1 MAVRT
6 RAPLTTMSLSF
17 SHSVPQVLQPALN
30 KARERLAAHDDWPRI
45 ADLDARVTAQLDR
58 VLACSE
64 YFADVLARYPQAF
77 AELIETGRLHRPLD
91 DGELEPL
98 FLSGAPDAESE
109 AQFMRRL
116 RIFRHRELM
125 RILFRDLAGWSDTHE
140 MLAEL
145 SALADTCVRAAYFY
159 ASSQLQQRHG
169 VPRGPDGEESTLV
182 IVAMGKLG
190 GGELNF
196 SSDVDVV
203 FIYSSS
209 GETDGDR
216 ALTNEEYFR
225 RLAQS
230 LINLL
235 SKKTAD
241 GFVYRVDARLR
252 PFGDSGPLA
261 CSVGAFE
268 DYLVQHGRDWE
279 RYAWVKARA
288 INVWEGT
295 REFYTSVLRPFVYRR
310 YLDFGVF
317 DSLREMKS
325 MIERE
330 GRAAENRENIK
341 LGPGGIREIEFIVQ
355 TLQLVRGGM
364 LRSLRERR
372 LIAAL
377 RELAVE
383 GLMETA
389 IAAELETAYCYLRDV
404 ENRIQAIADR
414 QTHQLPADDI
424 NRARLCLAMNAADWD
439 ELYRELN
446 RHRNIVKAD
455 FEQIL
460 RHDRGGS
467 EPEPEAESM
476 SDAAALRVLAGQ
488 YFEDPAVAMERVE
501 ALLTSGVYKRMDE
514 IARQRL
520 NRLLPAMLQACGQL
534 GSRGEHALDRML
546 RIVEAIGRRS
556 AYIALLNE
564 NQAAL
569 ERLVLLCANS
579 DFLARQ
585 IIAHPLLLDEL
596 LDPRVFSAAPTRQDL
611 EQEARQRLNGIDPQE
626 AEQRFEALRNFQQA
640 AVFRIAVAD
649 LSGIL
654 PLMRVSDR
662 LTNVAEIVLQEALDL
677 ALAELGARHG
687 QPRCIVSGKSR
698 PAGFAIVGYGK
709 LGGWELGYGSD
720 LDIVFLHDSEGEH
733 QETDGEKPLD
743 NTVFFARVARRIT
756 AILTMHTP
764 TGALYEVDTRLR
776 PSGNSGLLVTSLHS
790 LDSYQQNDAWT
801 WEHQALLRARAV
813 AGKESV
819 RDAFR
824 ALRKKTLLQYVH
836 RDTLREDVITMR
848 ARMRKELCKSTTEH
862 FDIKQGEGGMIDI
875 EFLVQYLVL
884 LHAPEHEALLI
895 WSDNIRQLEAL
906 GVARILDEAEAA
918 ELAEIYRAYRTRVH
932 LLSLAGE
939 SRLVQIDEF
948 LAQRDLVQRQWDR
961 FILLQSRSGKT
972 DRPE

>member
-1 MAVRT
+1 MQSI
-6 RAPLTTMSLSF
+6 PE
-17 SHSVPQVLQPALN
+17 VLQPALN
-30 KARERLAAHDDWPRI
+30 KARERLAAHEDWPRI
-45 ADLDARVTAQLDR
+45 AGLDSDVAAQLDR
-58 VLACSE
+58 VLVCSE

-77 AELIETGRLHRPLD
+77 ADILESGRMHRSLEPN
-91 DGELEPL
+91 ELEPL
-98 FLSGAPDAESE
+98 FLAGGTEAETE

-125 RILFRDLAGWSDTHE
+125 RILFRDLAGWSDTQE
-140 MLAEL
+140 MLADL
-145 SALADTCVRAAYFY
+145 SALADTCIRAAFLH
-159 ASSQLQQRHG
+159 ASNAMQQRHG
-169 VPRGPDGEESTLV
+169 VPRDSKGKESTLV

-203 FIYSSS
+203 FVYSAP

-216 ALTNEEYFR
+216 SLANEEYFR

-295 REFYTSVLRPFVYRR
+295 REFYTTVLRPFVYRR

-317 DSLREMKS
+317 DSLRDMKS

-330 GRAAENRENIK
+330 GRAAENRENVK

-364 LRSLRERR
+364 VRSLRERR
-372 LIAAL
+372 LLTAL
-377 RELAVE
+377 RELAAE
-383 GLMETA
+383 DLMSGET
-389 IAAELETAYCYLRDV
+389 AAELEAAYYFLRDV

-414 QTHQLPADDI
+414 QTHELPADDI
-424 NRARLCLAMNAADWD
+424 NRARLCLAMNAANWD
-439 ELYRELN
+439 ELYTELN
-446 RHRNIVKAD
+446 RHRDIVKAD

-460 RHDRGGS
+460 RHERGASG
-467 EPEPEAESM
+467 EEPEADSV
-476 SDAAALRVLAGQ
+476 SGADAVRFAAEQ
-488 YFEDPAVAMERVE
+488 YFEDPSAAMRRID
-501 ALLTSGVYKRMDE
+501 ALLKSGVHQRMGK

-520 NRLLPAMLQACGQL
+520 SRLLPAMLQACGQL
-534 GSRGEHALDRML
+534 GSKGEQALDRML
-546 RIVEAIGRRS
+546 RIIEAIGRRS

-564 NQAAL
+564 NKAAL
-569 ERLVLLCANS
+569 ERLVQLCANS

-596 LDPRVFSAAPTRQDL
+596 LDPRIFLEAPTRQGL
-611 EQEARQRLNGIDPQE
+611 QQEARQRLDGIDPQE

-687 QPRCIVSGKSR
+687 EPRCIVAGKQR
-698 PAGFAIVGYGK
+698 TAGFAIAGYGK

-720 LDIVFLHDSEGEH
+720 LDIVFLHDSEGEE

-743 NTVFFARVARRIT
+743 NAVFFARVARRIT
-756 AILTMHTP
+756 AILTVHTP
-764 TGALYEVDTRLR
+764 TGPLYEVDTRLR
-776 PSGNSGLLVTSLHS
+776 PSGNSGLLVTSLQS
-790 LDSYQQNDAWT
+790 LDAYQRNDAWT

-819 RDAFR
+819 RDAFQ
-824 ALRKKTLLQYVH
+824 ALRKKTLLEYVR
-836 RDTLREDVITMR
+836 RDTLREDVVKMR
-848 ARMRKELCKSTTEH
+848 DRMRKELNKSTAEQ

-884 LHAPEHEALLI
+884 LHAPDHEALLT

-906 GVARILDEAEAA
+906 DAAGILTRPEAE

-932 LLSLAGE
+932 LLALAGE
-939 SRLVQIDEF
+939 PA
-948 LAQRDLVQRQWDR
+948 LAPVADFAAESERVSRQWAR
-961 FILLQSRSGKT
+961 IILLQSRSRES
-972 DRPE
+972 D